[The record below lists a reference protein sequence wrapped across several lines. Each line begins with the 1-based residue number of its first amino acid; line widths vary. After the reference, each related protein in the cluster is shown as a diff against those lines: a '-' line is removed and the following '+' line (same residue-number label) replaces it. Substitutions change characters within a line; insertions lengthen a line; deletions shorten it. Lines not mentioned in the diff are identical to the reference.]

1 MLKARLRA
9 TSKNPPQAASDEPI
23 HADRPKN
30 ADADLRKRGCDGHG
44 TKKARRGRA
53 FQLPN
58 SSSSKN
64 FSSCLV
70 IDLARARTS
79 RKHLE
84 SLRNSS
90 LSRVDTLAR
99 ALEWQRQLD
108 AGEIES
114 RSAIARRE
122 RLTRARVTQIMNR
135 LRDRPRSTQ
144 TG

>member
-1 MLKARLRA
+1 VGRSEVTCADRDTLQRKLRA
-9 TSKNPPQAASDEPI
+9 WGTDAA
-23 HADRPKN
+23 
-30 ADADLRKRGCDGHG
+30 G
-44 TKKARRGRA
+44 

-70 IDLARARTS
+70 IDLARARIS
-79 RKHLE
+79 RKRLE

-90 LSRVDTLAR
+90 LSQVDTLAR

-135 LRDRPRSTQ
+135 LRDRPRPTQ